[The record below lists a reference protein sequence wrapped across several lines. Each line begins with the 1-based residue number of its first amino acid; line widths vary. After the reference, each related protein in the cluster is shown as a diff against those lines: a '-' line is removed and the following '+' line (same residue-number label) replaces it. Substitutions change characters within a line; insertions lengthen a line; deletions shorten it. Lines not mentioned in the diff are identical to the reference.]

1 MIYKSCFT
9 LHNYIQQERYK
20 GYDPYDTLSSPIP
33 FRKFGN
39 MVPALAIQFQKYNPV
54 NIRKLLGIKKDYVP
68 KGLGLL
74 LKAYCL
80 LNRFNP
86 DKFPISIA
94 DSLFELVKDC
104 KSNQY
109 ELPCWGVNFDLADPK
124 GYRVA
129 NTPSSVGTSIVLDGV
144 LEYYY
149 LSGSEEAKDMII
161 GGAKWIGQNIP
172 IIEYESGISYSY
184 TPHTKGSCYNA
195 SLFAIELLAKA
206 DVLSGEYVNTE
217 NINKAIDYVLSKQ
230 KNKGEWWYSFNP
242 TTGNERKQID
252 FHQGFVL
259 SSLNRLNNL
268 LLEKRLDI
276 EVAIDKGLKYY
287 KNYQFYAN
295 GKSLW
300 RIPKAW
306 PVDIHNQSQG
316 IITFSELANY
326 GDEYQSFANTIAQWT
341 IENMQDEK
349 GYFYYRIF
357 KHHKNKISYMRW
369 SQAWMLLALAV
380 LLNKEKDAKTHK

>member
-1 MIYKSCFT
+1 MIYESCLL
-9 LHNYIQQERYK
+9 LHNYIQQEQYR
-20 GYDPYDTLSSPIP
+20 GYDPYDTLKSPFPFKRFGVIIP
-33 FRKFGN
+33 T
-39 MVPALAIQFQKYNPV
+39 LAIQFQKYNPI

-86 DKFPISIA
+86 DEFPISIA

-104 KSNQY
+104 QSDQY
-109 ELPCWGVNFDLADPK
+109 ELPGWGINFDLADLR

-129 NTPSSVGTSIVLDGV
+129 NSLSSVATSIVLDGV

-149 LSGSEEAKDMII
+149 LSGKDEAKKMILDA
-161 GGAKWIGQNIP
+161 AKLIDQHIP
-172 IIEYESGISYSY
+172 ITEYDEGISYSY
-184 TPHTKGSCYNA
+184 KPDSKGSCYNA
-195 SLFAIELLAKA
+195 SLFASELLAKA
-206 DVLSGEYVNTE
+206 DMLSGEYVHSE

-230 KNKGEWWYSFNP
+230 KDKGEWLYSFDP
-242 TTGNERKQID
+242 ATGRERKQID

-259 SSLNRLNNL
+259 CSLDRLNNL
-268 LLEKRLDI
+268 LLEKRQDI
-276 EVAIDKGLKYY
+276 ETAIVKGLKYY

-316 IITFSELANY
+316 IITFSELAHYDDNY
-326 GDEYQSFANTIAQWT
+326 QNFAKTITEWT
-341 IENMQDEK
+341 IENMQHDK

-357 KHHKNKISYMRW
+357 NHHTNKISYMRW
-369 SQAWMLLALAV
+369 SQAWMLLALSTI
-380 LLNKEKDAKTHK
+380 LNKMKVDKE